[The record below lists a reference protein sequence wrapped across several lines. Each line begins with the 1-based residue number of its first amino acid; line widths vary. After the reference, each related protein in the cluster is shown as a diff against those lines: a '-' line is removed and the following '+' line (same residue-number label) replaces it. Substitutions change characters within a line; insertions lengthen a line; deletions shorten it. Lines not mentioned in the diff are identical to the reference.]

1 MITPSFS
8 DNITVYHAIKTV
20 DEDSGRT
27 LTTWERKVYNKC
39 YFGTKEVEALT
50 DNTLV
55 KANSYTVRI
64 PSVDDVIPITSGDI
78 IVLGIVDDVISDK
91 QGSRISDLVAKYKP
105 NVCTVRTIR
114 DNTKIPLGSHYA
126 IGGV

>member
-8 DNITVYHAIKTV
+8 DSITVYHAIKHI
-20 DEDSGRT
+20 DEESGKNI
-27 LTTWERKVYNKC
+27 TTWERKVYNKC
-39 YFGTKEVEALT
+39 YFGTQEVEALT
-50 DNTLV
+50 GNTLV

-64 PSVDDVIPITSGDI
+64 PSVDDMLPITSGDI
-78 IVLGIVDDVISDK
+78 IVLGVVEDEISDK
-91 QGSRISDLVAKYKP
+91 QGSRISDLVARYKP

-114 DNTKIPLGSHYA
+114 DNTKIPFGSHCA